1 MTNATV
7 HFLASYYNMTI
18 HSYRKRD
25 YLLEVN
31 PKYTDP
37 SYEDYLNVI
46 DARWIDIDTGLF
58 IDITAVRPHYEK
70 PDVICSKDK
79 HEENVSSGHPS
90 QSLHSL
96 TLSFRFKIYFH
107 CATVCLRDSRS
118 RYPTIT
124 RSCLQWSTE
133 RRHLQRRNSPGRTVF
148 PSLHCLEKALADGSP
163 GINSMSRAR
172 NGRK

>member
-1 MTNATV
+1 
-7 HFLASYYNMTI
+7 MTI

-79 HEENVSSGHPS
+79 HEENIQDLFP
-90 QSLHSL
+90 
-96 TLSFRFKIYFH
+96 
-107 CATVCLRDSRS
+107 LRDSLFEGQQVKIP
-118 RYPTIT
+118 YNYAKLLTM
-124 RSCLQWSTE
+124 E
-133 RRHLQRRNSPGRTVF
+133 YGKA
-148 PSLHCLEKALADGSP
+148 SLTKTKFSG
-163 GINSMSRAR
+163 
-172 NGRK
+172 